1 MAVEKGSLDAEI
13 QASRAHRTKL
23 IEQIDSVN
31 LQIQEKNREVGALQ
45 ETLKAISMLNIKS
58 AAQTEALM
66 ELNGDDPEPDVVVA
80 PKPSTV
86 PGPLP
91 VH

>member
-1 MAVEKGSLDAEI
+1 
-13 QASRAHRTKL
+13 
-23 IEQIDSVN
+23 
-31 LQIQEKNREVGALQ
+31 
-45 ETLKAISMLNIKS
+45 MLNIKS